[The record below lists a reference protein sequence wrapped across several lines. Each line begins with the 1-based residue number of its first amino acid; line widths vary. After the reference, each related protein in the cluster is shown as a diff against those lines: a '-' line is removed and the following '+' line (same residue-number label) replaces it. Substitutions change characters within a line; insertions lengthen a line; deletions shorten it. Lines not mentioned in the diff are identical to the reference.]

1 MVRVL
6 GSTSAEDVSELVLVS
21 REIAESVCETGAD
34 PGMSHYR
41 PIPRLVVFG
50 KCKYGVSSYSLQS
63 AGINWAYTVL
73 G

>member
-1 MVRVL
+1 MGCGLLVVVRVFGTTFVKDVL
-6 GSTSAEDVSELVLVS
+6 GSVLVC

-50 KCKYGVSSYSLQS
+50 KCKYDVSIQ
-63 AGINWAYTVL
+63 
-73 G
+73 

>member
-1 MVRVL
+1 MVCVL
-6 GSTSAEDVSELVLVS
+6 GTTFAEDVSGLVLVS

-50 KCKYGVSSYSLQS
+50 KCKYDVSRQSL
-63 AGINWAYTVL
+63 
-73 G
+73 